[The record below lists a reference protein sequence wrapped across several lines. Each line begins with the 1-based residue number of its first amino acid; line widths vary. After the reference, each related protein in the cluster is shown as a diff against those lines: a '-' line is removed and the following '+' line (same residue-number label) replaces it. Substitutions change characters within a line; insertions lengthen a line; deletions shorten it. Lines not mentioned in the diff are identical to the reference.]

1 MTTQA
6 TIIERDIMKGEHRL
20 AGIAQ
25 RQRTAIKRDYLFTAV
40 LVAALASVAISAL

>member
-1 MTTQA
+1 MTTEV
-6 TIIERDIMKGEHRL
+6 TIIECEIMKGEPRL

-25 RQRTAIKRDYLFTAV
+25 RQRTAIMRDYLFTAA